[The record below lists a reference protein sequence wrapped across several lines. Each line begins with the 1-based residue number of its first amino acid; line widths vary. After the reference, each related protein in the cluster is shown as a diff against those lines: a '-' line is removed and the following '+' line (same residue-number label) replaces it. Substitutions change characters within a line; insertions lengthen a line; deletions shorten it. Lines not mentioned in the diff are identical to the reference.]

1 MAKVFKKYQ
10 RILSES
16 DYIAIAQDMA
26 EWMSSAELAQFIKD
40 TVPFWKRDSV
50 FRAVGLI

>member
-1 MAKVFKKYQ
+1 MAKIAKKF
-10 RILSES
+10 REVLGEG

>member
-1 MAKVFKKYQ
+1 MAKILKKYQ
-10 RILSES
+10 KVLSYS

-40 TVPFWKRDSV
+40 TVPFWKRGSV

>member
-1 MAKVFKKYQ
+1 MAKVVNRF
-10 RILSES
+10 REILGDS